1 MGARYLLMIGAHFA
15 ELSEINHP
23 ADRELNGNDLD
34 RIPYKDHQI
43 NVTTQPNPSSEFE
56 ADCCDDGGGGFQQP
70 IRRR

>member
-34 RIPYKDHQI
+34 RIPCNAIKSMLQHNPII
-43 NVTTQPNPSSEFE
+43 NQSLKLTVVMMVV
-56 ADCCDDGGGGFQQP
+56 AGFNSL
-70 IRRR
+70 